1 MIFICQMIESKLFSS
16 DLLFFQ
22 KTINLVYQINKF
34 VKTEHQFT
42 KNITEKILKHV
53 KFVIEKY
60 IQKFNESDK
69 SVSHQQHVESRFQTS
84 SLQFFSD

>member
-1 MIFICQMIESKLFSS
+1 MFICQIIEFKLLLS

-22 KTINLVYQINKF
+22 KTIDLIYQIDKF
-34 VKTEHQFT
+34 VKKEHQFT
-42 KNITEKILKHV
+42 KDITEKTLKHI

-60 IQKFNESDK
+60 IQKSDESDK
-69 SVSHQQHVESRFQTS
+69 SVNCQQHVESRFQTS